1 MILGTQRNLN
11 RSEYIEVYLYQE
23 LVQLVKKQN
32 LLGVII
38 DDTLSWDDQVEMV
51 CLNITRRIP
60 LLKLL
65 SKYVD
70 KTSMNQYYNSYILP
84 IIDYGCMIWGRCSSA
99 STLRLVKLQK
109 RAARII
115 LNADFM
121 TPSRL
126 MFSELKWLTFPKRVD
141 YHTCTMVYKA
151 LNNLAPNY
159 ICERFIM
166 TSDIHSRNLRSV
178 DNKMLHIPSFK
189 TSCYGNSF
197 TISAAK
203 LWN

>member
-1 MILGTQRNLN
+1 
-11 RSEYIEVYLYQE
+11 
-23 LVQLVKKQN
+23 
-32 LLGVII
+32 
-38 DDTLSWDDQVEMV
+38 
-51 CLNITRRIP
+51 
-60 LLKLL
+60 
-65 SKYVD
+65 
-70 KTSMNQYYNSYILP
+70 MNQNYNSYILP

-109 RAARII
+109 QAARII

-178 DNKMLHIPSFK
+178 DNKMLTFQVLKHLVMEILLQYLQQNFGTRYHILFEYPL
-189 TSCYGNSF
+189 
-197 TISAAK
+197 A
-203 LWN
+203 

>member
-1 MILGTQRNLN
+1 MNIKVSSKISLYKTINIIIYITHDRLWLYVLGPLFQRQ
-11 RSEYIEVYLYQE
+11 YI
-23 LVQLVKKQN
+23 KT
-32 LLGVII
+32 G
-38 DDTLSWDDQVEMV
+38 
-51 CLNITRRIP
+51 
-60 LLKLL
+60 
-65 SKYVD
+65 
-70 KTSMNQYYNSYILP
+70 KTS
-84 IIDYGCMIWGRCSSA
+84 
-99 STLRLVKLQK
+99 K

-115 LNADFM
+115 LNAHFM

-166 TSDIHSRNLRSV
+166 TSNIHSRNLRSV

-197 TISAAK
+197 TISAEK
-203 LWN
+203 LWNKIPYAIRISPSLTIFKSAVKSFLLSN